1 MDSVQSEDPMRIT
14 TLILLLF
21 LLAPPGFTADKP
33 TDRTF
38 AEVDFAKVDR
48 KIAKEPKYV
57 ASPLYALFL
66 FGPKGETKVWAVLDK
81 SEKRLGW
88 YDVLY
93 FDRNADGDLTDPKEC
108 FRGKYRPE
116 MARAGMAMTIPVGDF
131 LVPGTNERMSAIRVS
146 TIRKTG
152 RKGIW
157 FTMKW
162 RGKETIS
169 GGSTKTGMDST
180 TWAKSPAK
188 APILRPTAEGPLSF
202 AIWGGPKVP
211 VLRIG
216 ASTRISFTVGNP
228 GSGPDTLCYLDD
240 KFLTPGKDRI
250 FATLIAKD
258 RKGKRIETRSE
269 IKKKP
274 C

>member
-1 MDSVQSEDPMRIT
+1 MKTAIPF
-14 TLILLLF
+14 LLLL
-21 LLAPPGFTADKP
+21 LLATPGWPDEVAG
-33 TDRTF
+33 DRTF
-38 AEVDFAKVDR
+38 REVDFAKVER

-81 SEKRLGW
+81 SEKKLAW

-93 FDRNADGDLTDPKEC
+93 LDKNADGDLTDPKER
-108 FRGKYRPE
+108 FEGKYRQE
-116 MARAGMAMTIPVGDF
+116 LARAGMAMTIHAGD
-131 LVPGTNERMSAIRVS
+131 LIVPGTKERMVSLRFS

-180 TWAKSPAK
+180 TWARSPAK
-188 APILRPTAEGPLSF
+188 APILRPTAEGPLAF

-216 ASTRISFTVGNP
+216 ASTRLSFTVGNP

-258 RKGKRIETRSE
+258 RKGKRIEVRSE
-269 IKKKP
+269 IKEKP